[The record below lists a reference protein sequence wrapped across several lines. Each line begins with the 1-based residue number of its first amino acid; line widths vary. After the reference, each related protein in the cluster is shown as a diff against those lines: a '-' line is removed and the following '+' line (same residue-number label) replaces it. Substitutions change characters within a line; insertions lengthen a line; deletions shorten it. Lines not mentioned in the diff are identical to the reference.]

1 MNKFIIALIIKH
13 NNEIHK
19 RDKSQHNYINFYSG
33 PKNRNVPLT
42 FLYRKKRLCKLF
54 YVLYSIFVITQI
66 FSIKVQY
73 LIRLYIKYL

>member
-42 FLYRKKRLCKLF
+42 FLYRKKKALQIVLCFIF
-54 YVLYSIFVITQI
+54 YFCYNTII
-66 FSIKVQY
+66 
-73 LIRLYIKYL
+73 

>member
-1 MNKFIIALIIKH
+1 MNKFIIALIIQH

-42 FLYRKKRLCKLF
+42 FLYRKKGFANCSMFYILF
-54 YVLYSIFVITQI
+54 L
-66 FSIKVQY
+66 
-73 LIRLYIKYL
+73 L